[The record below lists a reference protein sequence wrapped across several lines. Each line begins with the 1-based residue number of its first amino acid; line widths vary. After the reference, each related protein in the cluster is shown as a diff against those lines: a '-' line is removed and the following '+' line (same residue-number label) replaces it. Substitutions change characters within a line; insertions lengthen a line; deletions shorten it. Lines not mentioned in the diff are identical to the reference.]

1 MESNQECNIDTRNEN
16 GNDTNATT
24 SPAAS
29 HSSVKSTRDAND
41 VVEHPQTNDEQG
53 LDDDNESSSSSEGD
67 SSEEDEDSVDDP
79 HLSEYGKMVFLTE
92 HYISLFGYY
101 NSEIPSLTNI
111 FICRTPPAA

>member
-41 VVEHPQTNDEQG
+41 VVEHAPTNDEQG
-53 LDDDNESSSSSEGD
+53 VDHDNESSSSSEGD

-92 HYISLFGYY
+92 HYIFIGDTI
-101 NSEIPSLTNI
+101 IPEFRHYQHL
-111 FICRTPPAA
+111 